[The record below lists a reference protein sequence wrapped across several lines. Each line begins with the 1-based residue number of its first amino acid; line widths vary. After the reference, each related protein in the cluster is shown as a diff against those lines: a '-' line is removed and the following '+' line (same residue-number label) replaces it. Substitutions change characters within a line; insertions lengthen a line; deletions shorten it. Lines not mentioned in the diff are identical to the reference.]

1 MLTVESLSVEYGPVQ
16 VLWDVSI
23 EVPDGE
29 IVCVIGPNG
38 SGKSTILKGICGL
51 VPSRRGRIMFDG
63 QDLLKVPC
71 EKLVA
76 MGISIV
82 LERRKLFVGMTV
94 LENLEMGAY
103 HHSHR
108 AHMRERLAF
117 VEDLFPLLAERRT
130 QIAGKL
136 SGGEQQMVA
145 IARGLMASPR
155 LLMLDEPFLGLTPK
169 MVDVV
174 ANLMRTIN
182 KSGVAILFN
191 EQNVELA
198 FELSSSGY
206 VLEGGRVAISGPSAE
221 LLHNGHVRSIYL
233 GEQTG

>member
-1 MLTVESLSVEYGPVQ
+1 MTVQSLSVEYGPVQ
-16 VLWDVSI
+16 VLWDVSLD
-23 EVPDGE
+23 VPNGS

-38 SGKSTILKGICGL
+38 SGKSTVLKGICGL
-51 VPSRRGRIMFDG
+51 VPSRRGRIAFDG
-63 QDLLKVPC
+63 QDLSKVPC
-71 EKLVA
+71 EELVA
-76 MGISIV
+76 MGISVV

-94 LENLEMGAY
+94 RENLEMGAY
-103 HHSHR
+103 HRSHR

-117 VEDLFPLLAERRT
+117 VENLFPLLAERRA

-169 MVDVV
+169 MVDIV
-174 ANLMRTIN
+174 AGLMRTIN

-198 FELSSSGY
+198 LELSSSGY
-206 VLEGGRVAISGPSAE
+206 VLEGGRVAIAGSSAD
-221 LLHNGHVRSIYL
+221 LLHSDHVRSIYL
-233 GEQTG
+233 GE